1 MAGAPKVPADLAN
14 HSCLTFR
21 AHPGSN
27 VWRFRGPG
35 GVAEARVS
43 GSLFA
48 TDGEVLTAAAVAGP
62 SGDVKKAVAAMQRGD
77 WRAAVQL
84 WTKAI
89 DSGRLDRRR
98 LVPVY
103 GTRATSYMK
112 LNQPIEA
119 LADFSRSLELAPGSS
134 YPSKYIAYTY
144 SNRAR
149 LYVLLKRYRL
159 AIQDGDKAIGL
170 NPQNALGY
178 YYRGR
183 AREMLGQRVAAITDF
198 RAVLRIR
205 PNHKSSRAALAP
217 T

>member
-1 MAGAPKVPADLAN
+1 MGTPVFGLDVDLGTPDILEAKMQ
-14 HSCLTFR
+14 R
-21 AHPGSN
+21 A
-27 VWRFRGPG
+27 
-35 GVAEARVS
+35 
-43 GSLFA
+43 LFLSIIFVIGLSV
-48 TDGEVLTAAAVAGP
+48 TAAVASP
-62 SGDVKKAVAAMQRGD
+62 SGDAKKAVAAMQRGD

-103 GTRATSYMK
+103 GNRAISYMK

-134 YPSKYIAYTY
+134 YPSKYIAYNY

-170 NPQNALGY
+170 NPRDALGY

-198 RAVLRIR
+198 SAALRIR
-205 PNHKSSRAALAP
+205 PNHKSSRAALARLGAR
-217 T
+217 

>member
-1 MAGAPKVPADLAN
+1 MGYPVFGLDVDLGTPDILEAKMQ
-14 HSCLTFR
+14 R
-21 AHPGSN
+21 A
-27 VWRFRGPG
+27 
-35 GVAEARVS
+35 
-43 GSLFA
+43 LFLSIIFVIGLSV
-48 TDGEVLTAAAVAGP
+48 TAAVAGP
-62 SGDVKKAVAAMQRGD
+62 SGDAKNAVAAMQRGD
-77 WRAAVQL
+77 WIAAVQL

-103 GTRATSYMK
+103 GNRATSYMK

-149 LYVLLKRYRL
+149 LYVLLKRYLL

-183 AREMLGQRVAAITDF
+183 AREMLGQRAAAITNF

-205 PNHKSSRAALAP
+205 PNHKSSRAALARLGVR
-217 T
+217 

>member
-1 MAGAPKVPADLAN
+1 MGTPVFGLDVDLGTPDILEAKMQ
-14 HSCLTFR
+14 R
-21 AHPGSN
+21 A
-27 VWRFRGPG
+27 
-35 GVAEARVS
+35 
-43 GSLFA
+43 LFLSIIFVIGLSV
-48 TDGEVLTAAAVAGP
+48 TAAVAGP
-62 SGDVKKAVAAMQRGD
+62 SGDAKKAVAAMQRGD

-103 GTRATSYMK
+103 GNRATSYMK

-134 YPSKYIAYTY
+134 YPPKYIAYTY

-170 NPQNALGY
+170 NPRDALGY

-183 AREMLGQRVAAITDF
+183 AREMLGQRTAAITDF
-198 RAVLRIR
+198 RAVLRIK
-205 PNHKSSRAALAP
+205 PNHKSSRAALARLGAR
-217 T
+217 